1 MTAAPPVTSWQVRE
15 ELESLVERE
24 LLGPWDG
31 PNEELPVGTSP
42 GERYLLGKLV
52 PAPSDA
58 PGQASETET
67 ADAEADEEDLP
78 ELSDDAGS
86 DIDPDDPDAAVP
98 AAAIRT
104 RRMAASALGLSF
116 QVPTGVDT
124 LHVNASWGRYE
135 RVASEHQ
142 ETPTGRASTA
152 WRRTPMGGAV
162 EIPLH
167 TAGAGDEEPDANQEQ
182 VRIRW
187 TVRHLPDRRVVEIF
201 LLNAQPELHQTP
213 DLNRLFQAQL
223 TVTALDGHQPVFL
236 GHNDPDLPSK
246 VASDPE
252 RRRLDLLHRRQRLY
266 SHGRQCAV
274 DCEVRAGEARAWRLT
289 TTCFPSAEVQLV
301 EQGDPA
307 TMPGLELDMSRL
319 GSLDLSPDAM
329 QRSLRPL
336 VTGFRTWLLEQEQR
350 ITDDPEIGQYAD
362 SAIPAIGT
370 ARDIADR
377 LERAIDLLGVNGVA
391 REAFRFA
398 NQAMAMQRVRSELA
412 RLRPARPDSTVAE
425 LVHELDRP
433 DKRSWR
439 PFQLA
444 FVLLCLPGLA
454 DSEHPDALRGVDDA
468 EVQLL
473 FFPTGGGKTEAYLG
487 LTAFTLAIRRL
498 QGVVGEGDEAR
509 DGTDGVAVLM
519 RYTLR
524 LLTAQQFQRATTL
537 ICACELLR
545 KERMAGGDLRWGNTP
560 FRIGLWVG
568 LSVTPNSFDEAKQQI
583 INAKGQDGQVGGL
596 LQLATCPWCASR
608 LTLGNDYHA
617 DEALRRVILHCSDPD
632 GRCEFTPR
640 HSPEEGIPAV
650 VVDEEVYR
658 LVPSLI
664 IGTVDKFAQLPW
676 RAATG
681 HLFGV
686 VSSRCPRHGYRHA
699 DDPSWCKTG
708 RHNASARLP
717 AVTATEVMRLRP
729 PDLVIQ
735 DELHL
740 ISDALGSMVGLYET
754 AVDRLC
760 SRTSNGN
767 VIRPVLVASTATV
780 RRAGAQVREVFG
792 RDLTVFPPQVLD
804 AGETFFSTRVTPTP
818 DKPGRRYRGI
828 LAPGERLSAVE
839 IRVMTAL
846 LEYGQHLFNKYGAAA
861 DPYMT
866 VVDYFTSTR
875 ELAGMRRLVED
886 DVSERL
892 DRRNSFQ
899 KRRRPDISELTS
911 RMASSKIT
919 QSLVDLDRIFEPVY
933 DSTQGID
940 ALRTLRK
947 ENRPEWDRINRPAR
961 PIDVLLA
968 TSMLQVGVDVPRLGL
983 MLVTG
988 QPKNMAEYIQATSR
1002 VGRDHRRPGVVFTMY
1017 QWSRPRDLAHFEHFG
1032 YDHATFGLS
1041 VEGLTTTPFSER
1053 ALDRGLAGMLV
1064 ASLRHSGVFAQA
1076 NTSAHTLSLN
1086 GPLIDAVLDSL
1097 RDRVERATN
1106 PAHAQHVR
1114 QRAQWLLDSWFGKR
1128 TGLPVG
1134 SLGYEKGNDV
1144 TGLLRG
1150 PDEPPWET
1158 WSAPMSLRDVEP
1170 EVLLQLRRED
1180 TSLPAAPAW
1189 EFTGPAGA
1197 RP

>member
-1 MTAAPPVTSWQVRE
+1 VTVASPANSWEVRE

-31 PNEELPVGTSP
+31 ADEELPP
-42 GERYLLGKLV
+42 GVIPSERYILGKLV

-58 PGQASETET
+58 PGQITDAET
-67 ADAEADEEDLP
+67 ASSATTDEDLP
-78 ELSDDAGS
+78 ELADDAGT
-86 DIDPDDPDAAVP
+86 DVDPDDPDAAP
-98 AAAIRT
+98 APAAIRT

-116 QVPTGVDT
+116 QVADDVDALT
-124 LHVNASWGRYE
+124 VEASWGRYE
-135 RVASEHQ
+135 RAASEHQ
-142 ETPTGRASTA
+142 ETPTGRPSTV
-152 WRRTPMGGAV
+152 WRRRPMGGPV
-162 EIPLH
+162 EIPL
-167 TAGAGDEEPDANQEQ
+167 TEPATGDEEPDSEQEQ

-187 TVRHLPDRRVVEIF
+187 NVRHLPGRRVVEIF
-201 LLNAQPELHQTP
+201 LLNAQPELQETP

-223 TVTALDGHQPVFL
+223 RVTALDGQRAVFL
-236 GHNDPDLPSK
+236 GHNDPDLQAK
-246 VASDPE
+246 QASDPE
-252 RRRLDLLHRRQRLY
+252 RRRLDLLHRRARLY
-266 SHGRQCAV
+266 AHGRQCAV
-274 DCEVRAGEARAWRLT
+274 DAKVRDEEARAWELT
-289 TTCFPSAEVQLV
+289 TTCFPTAEVELV
-301 EQGDPA
+301 EPGDPE
-307 TMPGLELDMSRL
+307 TMPGIELDMSRL
-319 GSLDLSPDAM
+319 GSLDLSPDAL

-336 VTGFRTWLLEQEQR
+336 VTGFRAWLDQQERR
-350 ITDDPEIGQYAD
+350 IADDPEIQLYAD
-362 SAIPAIGT
+362 TAAPAIGT
-370 ARDIADR
+370 ARQIADR
-377 LERAIDLLGVNGVA
+377 LGRAIELLRDDGVA

-412 RLRPARPDSTVAE
+412 RLRPARPEASVAE
-425 LVHELDRP
+425 LVRELDRP
-433 DKRSWR
+433 DVRSWR

-454 DSEHPDALRGVDDA
+454 NPDHPDALRGVDDA

-545 KERMAGGDLRWGNTP
+545 KERLAGGDQRWGDVP

-568 LSVTPNSFDEAKQQI
+568 LTVTPNSYDEAKQQI
-583 INAKGQDGQVGGL
+583 IDAAGQDGQVGGL
-596 LQLATCPWCASR
+596 LQLATCPWCASQ
-608 LTLGNDYHA
+608 LHLGRDYHA
-617 DEALRRVILHCSDPD
+617 DDARRRVILHCSDPD

-640 HSPEEGIPAV
+640 HSPDEGIPAV

-681 HLFGV
+681 QLFGV
-686 VSSRCPRHGYRHA
+686 VSSQCPRHGYRHA
-699 DDPSWCKTG
+699 DNPSWCKTG
-708 RHNASARLP
+708 RHNATTRLP
-717 AVTATEVMRLRP
+717 AVNATNVMRLRP

-740 ISDALGSMVGLYET
+740 ISDALGSMVGLYE
-754 AVDRLC
+754 AAIDRLC
-760 SRTSNGN
+760 SRVDSGK
-767 VIRPVLVASTATV
+767 VVRPVLVASTATV

-792 RDLTVFPPQVLD
+792 RDLTVFPPQVID
-804 AGETFFSTRVTPTP
+804 AGETFFSTRVTPSA
-818 DKPGRRYRGI
+818 DRPGRRYRGI
-828 LAPGERLSAVE
+828 LAPGERLTSLE

-846 LEYGQHLFNKYGAAA
+846 LEYGQHLFNKYGSAA

-892 DRRNSFQ
+892 NRQ
-899 KRRRPDISELTS
+899 AALEQRRRPDVSELTS
-911 RMASSKIT
+911 RMASGKIT
-919 QSLVDLDRIFEPVY
+919 QSLADLDRIFEPFH

-940 ALRTLRK
+940 ALRALRK
-947 ENRPEWDRINRPAR
+947 SNKAEWDRVYRPAR

-1002 VGRDHRRPGVVFTMY
+1002 VGRDRRRPGVVFTIY

-1064 ASLRHSGVFAQA
+1064 ASLRHSGVSSQSNSSAQ
-1076 NTSAHTLSLN
+1076 NISLN
-1086 GPLIDAVLDSL
+1086 GPMVDAILDAL
-1097 RDRVERATN
+1097 RDRVERATS
-1106 PAHAQHVR
+1106 PEHAHHVR
-1114 QRAQWLLDSWFGKR
+1114 QRARHLLDTWFTKR
-1128 TGLPVG
+1128 TTLPVG
-1134 SLGYEKGNDV
+1134 TLGYEKGVDI
-1144 TGLLRG
+1144 TGLLRE
-1150 PDEPPWET
+1150 PDDPPWEM

-1170 EVLLQLRRED
+1170 EVLLQLRRD
-1180 TSLPAAPAW
+1180 DVSLATAPSW
-1189 EFTGPAGA
+1189 DFSDSSGGGS
-1197 RP
+1197 

>member
-1 MTAAPPVTSWQVRE
+1 VTSWEVRE

-31 PNEELPVGTSP
+31 TEEELPP
-42 GERYLLGKLV
+42 GIIPSERYLLGKLV

-58 PGQASETET
+58 PGQVTESET
-67 ADAEADEEDLP
+67 ADVDATDEDLP
-78 ELSDDAGS
+78 ELADDAGT
-86 DIDPDDPDAAVP
+86 DVDPDDPDVAP
-98 AAAIRT
+98 SAAAIRT

-116 QVPTGVDT
+116 QVPLDVD
-124 LHVNASWGRYE
+124 LLSVEGMWGRYE
-135 RVASEHQ
+135 RAASAYQ
-142 ETPTGRASTA
+142 ETPTGRPSTV
-152 WRRTPMGGAV
+152 WRRTQRGGSIEMRLNA
-162 EIPLH
+162 
-167 TAGAGDEEPDANQEQ
+167 AGSGEDELDPEQEQ
-182 VRIRW
+182 VRVKW
-187 TVRHLPDRRVVEIF
+187 TVKHLSDRRVVEVF
-201 LLNAQPELHQTP
+201 LLNAQPELHETP
-213 DLNRLFQAQL
+213 DLNRVFQAQL
-223 TVTALDGHQPVFL
+223 TVTALDGSRAVFL
-236 GHNDPDLPSK
+236 GHNDPELPTK
-246 VASDPE
+246 IASDPE
-252 RRRLDLLHRRQRLY
+252 RRRLDLLHRRARLFA
-266 SHGRQCAV
+266 HGRQCAV
-274 DCEVRAGEARAWRLT
+274 DSDVRVGETRAWRLT
-289 TTCFPSAEVQLV
+289 TTSFPSAEVELV
-301 EQGDPA
+301 EPGHPS
-307 TMPGLELDMSRL
+307 TMPGVELDMSRL
-319 GSLDLSPDAM
+319 GSLDLSPDALE
-329 QRSLRPL
+329 RSLRPL
-336 VTGFRTWLLEQEQR
+336 VTGFREWLFAQEQR
-350 ITDDPEIGQYAD
+350 VADDPEIRQYAD
-362 SAIPAIGT
+362 SAGPAIST

-377 LERAIDLLGVNGVA
+377 LERAIELLRDDGVA

-412 RLRPARPDSTVAE
+412 RLRPAREASSVAE
-425 LVHELDRP
+425 LVRELDRP

-454 DSEHPDALRGVDDA
+454 DPEHPDALRGIDDA

-498 QGVVGEGDEAR
+498 QGVVGTGDDAR

-545 KERMAGGDLRWGNTP
+545 KERIAGGDLRWGSVP

-583 INAKGQDGQVGGL
+583 IDATGQDGQVGGL

-608 LTLGNDYHA
+608 LQLGHDYHA
-617 DEALRRVILHCSDPD
+617 DDARRRVILHCSDPD

-640 HSPEEGIPAV
+640 QSPDEGIPAV

-681 HLFGV
+681 QLFGV
-686 VSSRCPRHGYRHA
+686 VGSHCPRHGYRHA
-699 DDPSWCKTG
+699 DNPTWCRTG
-708 RHNASARLP
+708 RHNATSRLP
-717 AVTATEVMRLRP
+717 AVTATDVMRLRP

-754 AVDRLC
+754 AIDRLC
-760 SRTSNGN
+760 SRVSNGK
-767 VIRPVLVASTATV
+767 VVRPVLVASTATV

-804 AGETFFSTRVTPTP
+804 AGETFFSTRVAPSPET
-818 DKPGRRYRGI
+818 PGRRYRGI
-828 LAPGERLSAVE
+828 LAPGEKLSAVE
-839 IRVMTAL
+839 IRVMTSL
-846 LEYGQHLFNKYGAAA
+846 LEYGQYLFNKYGAVA

-892 DRRNSFQ
+892 TRQSAFEQ
-899 KRRRPDISELTS
+899 RRRPDVSELTS
-911 RMASSKIT
+911 RMASGKIT
-919 QSLVDLDRIFEPVY
+919 QSLTDLDRVFDPAH
-933 DSTQGID
+933 DSTQGIEAMR
-940 ALRTLRK
+940 ALRK
-947 ENRPEWDRINRPAR
+947 ADKAEWDRVYRSAR

-1002 VGRDHRRPGVVFTMY
+1002 VGRDRHKPGVVFTIY

-1032 YDHATFGLS
+1032 HDHATFGLT
-1041 VEGLTTTPFSER
+1041 VEGLTSTPFSER

-1064 ASLRHSGVFAQA
+1064 ASLRHSGVSAQS
-1076 NTSAHTLSLN
+1076 NTSAQTVALN
-1086 GPLIDAVLDSL
+1086 GPPVDAILDAL
-1097 RDRVERATN
+1097 QGRVERATS
-1106 PAHAQHVR
+1106 PDHGLHVR
-1114 QRAQWLLDSWFGKR
+1114 QRAQHLLDKWFAR
-1128 TGLPVG
+1128 RSALQVG
-1134 SLGYEKGNDV
+1134 SLGYEKANDI
-1144 TGLLRG
+1144 TGLLQE
-1150 PDEPPWET
+1150 PDDPPWDT

-1170 EVLLQLRRED
+1170 EVLLQLRRD
-1180 TSLPAAPAW
+1180 DASIASAPAW
-1189 EFTGPAGA
+1189 DFSDSPDE
-1197 RP
+1197 R